1 MSSLEDDK
9 YLEWYV
15 EDTFVKEMEEAGW
28 LTLKGDKIKRG
39 FPDRICFGPDVQ
51 VAIVEFKRTGA
62 RARQGEKLQT
72 YYRGVF
78 EELGFHVYK
87 ITGVEEADELRDK
100 LLTARTSIRR
110 D

>member
-39 FPDRICFGPDVQ
+39 FPDRFCFGPDKQ
-51 VAIVEFKRTGA
+51 VVIIEFKRSAA
-62 RARQGEKLQT
+62 RKRKGEKLQD
-72 YYRGVF
+72 YYRDQF
-78 EELGFHVYK
+78 ENFGFEVYK
-87 ITGVEEADELRDK
+87 ITGMREADELREK
-100 LLTARTSIRR
+100 LLAKGAST
-110 D
+110 